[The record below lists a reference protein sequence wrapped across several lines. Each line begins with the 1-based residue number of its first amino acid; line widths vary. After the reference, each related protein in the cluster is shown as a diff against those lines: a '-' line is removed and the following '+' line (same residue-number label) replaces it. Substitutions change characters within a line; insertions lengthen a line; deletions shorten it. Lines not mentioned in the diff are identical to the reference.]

1 MNHTT
6 YGDRETMN
14 LLIFGA
20 TGGTGRVL
28 ITQALEQ
35 GHRVTAF
42 ARNPA
47 AITTKHKNLVV
58 VQGDILDYAS
68 VERAVKGQDAVLS
81 ALGTKALRRNTAIS
95 DGTRNIITAMEK
107 YEVKRFVFESS
118 LSIGDSKPQQR
129 QLGLLYNIII
139 MPLLF
144 RNIFQDKEIQER
156 YIMQSTLEWVI
167 VRPAV
172 LTNGSRTGV
181 YRSEFSSTDT
191 SIKAKISR
199 ADVADFMLKQLTD
212 DTYVHKTPSL
222 SY

>member
-1 MNHTT
+1 
-6 YGDRETMN
+6 MN

-20 TGGTGRVL
+20 TGGTGRAIVA
-28 ITQALEQ
+28 QALEQ

-42 ARNPA
+42 ARNPD
-47 AITTKHKNLVV
+47 AIKIEHENLIV

-81 ALGTKALRRNTAIS
+81 ALGTRAIRRNTTIS
-95 DGTRNIITAMEK
+95 DGARNIIKAMEK
-107 YEVKRFVFESS
+107 YEVKRFVFVSS
-118 LSIGDSKPQQR
+118 ISIGDSKPQQR
-129 QLGLLYNIII
+129 QFGLLYKIII
-139 MPLLF
+139 FPLLL
-144 RNIFQDKEIQER
+144 RNMFQDKEIQER
-156 YIMQSTLEWVI
+156 YIRQSTLDWVI

-172 LTNGSRTGV
+172 LTNGPRTGV
-181 YRSEFSSTDT
+181 YRSEFSATDK

>member
-1 MNHTT
+1 
-6 YGDRETMN
+6 MN

-20 TGGTGRVL
+20 TGGTGSAIVA
-28 ITQALEQ
+28 QALEQ

-42 ARNPA
+42 ARNPD
-47 AITTKHKNLVV
+47 AIKTKHENLVV

-68 VERAVKGQDAVLS
+68 VERAVKRQDAVLS
-81 ALGTKALRRNTAIS
+81 ALGTKAIRRNTTIS

-118 LSIGDSKPQQR
+118 LSIGDSKTQQR
-129 QLGLLYNIII
+129 QLGLLRNIII

-144 RNIFQDKEIQER
+144 RNIAYDKEIQER
-156 YIMQSTLEWVI
+156 YIMQSTLDWVI

-172 LTNGSRTGV
+172 LTNGPRTGV
-181 YRSEFSSTDT
+181 YRSEFSATDA
-191 SIKAKISR
+191 SIKGKISR

-222 SY
+222 SD

>member
-1 MNHTT
+1 
-6 YGDRETMN
+6 MN

-20 TGGTGRVL
+20 TGGTGRAIVA
-28 ITQALEQ
+28 QALEQ

-42 ARNPA
+42 ARNPD
-47 AITTKHKNLVV
+47 AIKTEHENLIV

-81 ALGTKALRRNTAIS
+81 ALGTRAIRRNTTIS

-107 YEVKRFVFESS
+107 YEVKRFMFESS
-118 LSIGDSKPQQR
+118 ISIGDSKPQQR
-129 QLGLLYNIII
+129 QFGLLYKIIVF
-139 MPLLF
+139 PLLL
-144 RNIFQDKEIQER
+144 RNMFQDKEIQER
-156 YIMQSTLEWVI
+156 YIMQSTLDWVI
-167 VRPAV
+167 VRPSV
-172 LTNGSRTGV
+172 LTNGSLTGV
-181 YRSEFSSTDT
+181 YRSEFSATDT

-199 ADVADFMLKQLTD
+199 TDVADFMLKQLTD

>member
-1 MNHTT
+1 
-6 YGDRETMN
+6 MN

-20 TGGTGRVL
+20 TGGTGRAIVA
-28 ITQALEQ
+28 QALEQ

-47 AITTKHKNLVV
+47 AIKTKHENLVT

-81 ALGTKALRRNTAIS
+81 ALGTKALRKNTTIS

-107 YEVKRFVFESS
+107 FGVKRLVFQSS
-118 LSIGDSKPQQR
+118 ISIGDSKPQQR
-129 QLGLLYNIII
+129 QFGLIYRVIVF
-139 MPLLF
+139 PLLL
-144 RNIFQDKEIQER
+144 RNMFQDKESQER
-156 YIMQSTLEWVI
+156 YIRQSTLDWVI
-167 VRPAV
+167 VRPAA
-172 LTNGSRTGV
+172 LTNGPRSGV
-181 YRSEFSSTDT
+181 YRSEFSATDK

-199 ADVADFMLKQLTD
+199 ADVADFMLKQLAD

>member
-1 MNHTT
+1 
-6 YGDRETMN
+6 MN

-20 TGGTGRVL
+20 TGGTGRAIVA
-28 ITQALEQ
+28 QALEQ

-42 ARNPA
+42 ARNPD
-47 AITTKHKNLVV
+47 AIKTEHENLIV

-81 ALGTKALRRNTAIS
+81 ALGAKAIRRNTNIS
-95 DGTRNIITAMEK
+95 DGTRNIIKAMEK
-107 YEVKRFVFESS
+107 YEVKRFVFVSS
-118 LSIGDSKPQQR
+118 ISIGDSKPQQR
-129 QLGLLYNIII
+129 QLGLPYKTIII
-139 MPLLF
+139 PLLGQ
-144 RNIFQDKEIQER
+144 NMFQDKEIQER
-156 YIMQSTLEWVI
+156 YIMQSRLDWVI

-172 LTNGSRTGV
+172 LTNGPRAGV
-181 YRSEFSSTDT
+181 YRSGFSVTDT
-191 SIKAKISR
+191 SIRAKISR

>member
-1 MNHTT
+1 
-6 YGDRETMN
+6 MN

-20 TGGTGRVL
+20 TGGTGRAIV
-28 ITQALEQ
+28 TRALEQ

-47 AITTKHKNLVV
+47 AIKTKHKNLVV

-81 ALGTKALRRNTAIS
+81 ALGAKAIRRNTTIS
-95 DGTRNIITAMEK
+95 DGTRNIIKAMEK
-107 YEVKRFVFESS
+107 YEVKRFVFVSS
-118 LSIGDSKPQQR
+118 ISIGDSKPQQR
-129 QLGLLYNIII
+129 QFGLLYKIII
-139 MPLLF
+139 FPLLL
-144 RNIFQDKEIQER
+144 RNMFQDKEIQER
-156 YIMQSTLEWVI
+156 YIRQSTLDWVI

-172 LTNGSRTGV
+172 LTNGPRTGV
-181 YRSEFSSTDT
+181 YRSEFSATDK